1 MTTEFQIAKQQYQSA
16 GAEVKKVLEE
26 IFGKESFLPIM
37 DRVKSFEDVR
47 NIYIKTIDSGA
58 LNNIDILSRYN
69 GVNEAL
75 RGAVAAMK
83 LSMISAVLNEGWTPD
98 WNDGDQYKYFP
109 WFEYKSGVGFSYSYY
124 VFTHSRTRL
133 GSRLCFKSSELAM
146 YAGKTFTK
154 EYNEFL
160 LLNK

>member
-109 WFEYKSGVGFSYSYY
+109 WFEYKSGVGFSYSDCDNTYANTY
-124 VFTHSRTRL
+124 L
-133 GSRLCFKSSELAM
+133 GSRLCFPDCATAVWFGETYQDLFKD
-146 YAGKTFTK
+146 Y
-154 EYNEFL
+154 L
-160 LLNK
+160 LFN